1 MFHFL
6 LIPLPRTAVK
16 MMDQITWKEFI
27 ESLECPKIIKKLES
41 FADHDL
47 SWKCS
52 ERNTNYA
59 SDEYT
64 CALSKK

>member
-1 MFHFL
+1 M
-6 LIPLPRTAVK
+6 
-16 MMDQITWKEFI
+16 WKEFI

-47 SWKCS
+47 SWKYS

-64 CALSKK
+64 CALSKI

>member
-16 MMDQITWKEFI
+16 MMDQITWKE
-27 ESLECPKIIKKLES
+27 S

-47 SWKCS
+47 GSAQNVTPIMHLM
-52 ERNTNYA
+52 NTPLLCRKNNSVGHSIEA
-59 SDEYT
+59 AT
-64 CALSKK
+64 RRVM